1 MKHEPIEVPKLERI
15 NTDLGRMYVTPS
27 GTKLPSV
34 TTILSHAPNESLQEW
49 KKSVGEEEAKKIAT
63 RAAMRGTYIHAM
75 CESVLKGTEA
85 PPRNILHQ
93 EMWTS
98 FRPLVEQIEKTYAI
112 ETPLYSVYLAAAG
125 TVDCVG
131 VWNNRTSIIDFK
143 TSSSVKKAEDISS
156 YFMQCAAYSYMWYE
170 RTGMVA
176 SQLVIMM
183 AIEDEKPLVFVDDVK
198 KWLPKFIQLSKEY
211 HSLNLQLS

>member
-1 MKHEPIEVPKLERI
+1 MQHEPIKVPKLERV
-15 NTDLGRMYVTPS
+15 TTEFGRVYVTPE
-27 GTKLPSV
+27 GLHLPSV
-34 TTILSHAPNESLQEW
+34 TTILSYLPNESLREW
-49 KKSVGEEEAKKIAT
+49 KRSVGEEEARKISA

-93 EMWTS
+93 EMWAS

-156 YFMQCAAYSYMWYE
+156 YFMQCAAYAVMWE
-170 RTGMVA
+170 EQTGMPIQ
-176 SQLVIMM
+176 QLVVLM
-183 AIEDEKPLVFVDDVK
+183 AVEDEKPIVFVERRDTWIK
-198 KWLPKFIQLSKEY
+198 QFIKLRKQYKEFTG
-211 HSLNLQLS
+211 L